1 MNMIEFGNATLSE
14 ISVEISKRLVE
25 EKRKQEK
32 YKQNLQERKALY
44 ERQYIAANT
53 GDSSENAPLDEA
65 KKNLRTITGEI
76 ASNLTVLQAMENLED
91 DYFVR
96 RTFDFSELEDAI
108 HRLEEPSLSKII
120 EVFPGLTTNNIRDY
134 FIGISIDN
142 LVKGANLF
150 HAWIKKNKNEQHEQQ
165 CFNKLSEYYNVA
177 NMPPYNA
184 CGLVKPYSTV
194 RLEKKMYGVDPEE
207 LIIKIYPDGL
217 SFLDIGIIASNSR
230 VAQAILDKEVGDV
243 VAIQHSS
250 RKLRLEYTIK
260 EIY

>member
-1 MNMIEFGNATLSE
+1 MNIADFKNAPLSD
-14 ISVEISKRLVE
+14 ISAEISKKLVE

-32 YKQNLQERKALY
+32 HKKDLQDRKAIY

-76 ASNLTVLQAMENLED
+76 ASNSKVLQAMENLED

-96 RTFDFSELEDAI
+96 NTFDFTELIDSI
-108 HRLEEPSLSKII
+108 CRLSYESLNKLI
-120 EVFPGLTTNNIRDY
+120 EGFPGLNSNNVREY
-134 FIGISIDN
+134 FVGLSIDN
-142 LVKGANLF
+142 LVTGANLF
-150 HAWIKKNKNEQHEQQ
+150 HDWIKNNKNEQHEKQ
-165 CFNKLSEYYNVA
+165 CFSKLVEYYEIA
-177 NMPPYNA
+177 NIPPYNS

-194 RLEKKMYGVDPEE
+194 RLEKKMSISTPEE
-207 LIIKIYPDGL
+207 LVLKIYPAGL
-217 SFLDIGIIASNSR
+217 SFLDIGVLAADSR
-230 VAQAILDKEVGDV
+230 VAQAIFDKSVGDV

>member
-14 ISVEISKRLVE
+14 ISVEISKLLVE

-32 YKQNLQERKALY
+32 HKQNLQERKALY

-76 ASNLTVLQAMENLED
+76 ASNLKVLQAMENLED
-91 DYFVR
+91 DYFLR

-108 HRLEEPSLSKII
+108 HRLDEISLSKII
-120 EVFPGLTTNNIRDY
+120 EVFPGLNTNNIRDY
-134 FIGISIDN
+134 FIGISTDN

-150 HAWIKKNKNEQHEQQ
+150 YDWIKKNKNEQHEQQ

-177 NMPPYNA
+177 NTPPYNS
-184 CGLVKPYSTV
+184 CGLVKQYSTV
-194 RLEKKMYGVDPEE
+194 RLEKKMQDETEE
-207 LIIKIYPDGL
+207 FIIKIYPDGL

-230 VAQAILDKEVGDV
+230 VAQAILDKEVDDV